1 MKRRKHSLARLKL
14 PLPCRY
20 AVEMSSWP
28 ITSES
33 SPPEATPWEVL
44 DWGGHSH
51 HSTSY
56 VVKNLDAD
64 REYIF
69 RVRSENVHGQVRADN
84 SALF

>member
-1 MKRRKHSLARLKL
+1 
-14 PLPCRY
+14 
-20 AVEMSSWP
+20 MSSWP

-84 SALF
+84 SALFLMF